1 MTIVNKIKQL
11 PLVVALA
18 TSIAAQPQA
27 FADEF
32 ELSGKVGFEQRYF
45 EQQGQY
51 SNQLSGSQA
60 SIFVEPEFYWGWNDG
75 YSSVTFK
82 PYYRQD
88 EFDNERSHGD
98 IRELSYVHA
107 GTDWELR
114 AGIRREFWG
123 VTEFQ
128 HLVDVINQTDGVED
142 SDGEDKLGQLMLNL
156 SLVRDWGIL
165 DIYLLPG
172 FRERTFVGKK
182 SRLRGAAVVDP
193 DDVSYQS
200 SAKDKHLDFAI
211 RWSQTIG
218 DFDIG
223 SYWFHGTNRDPLL
236 MLSADIGVEET
247 PLLKQYYNQMD
258 QFGLDVQATLGDW
271 LWKFETIYRTTDD
284 DDFLAAQ
291 AGLEY
296 TYVGV
301 FDSNADL
308 GLLLEYGWDS
318 RGEGDENSPGASIQ
332 NDIFFGSRLAFN
344 DMQSSEMLVG
354 LGADVEHSAFS
365 FIVEANR
372 RFGESVKV
380 SIDVRLMQSSAP
392 NDVLYSLKDDDHL
405 QLAVEYYF

>member
-1 MTIVNKIKQL
+1 ML
-11 PLVVALA
+11 
-18 TSIAAQPQA
+18 
-27 FADEF
+27 
-32 ELSGKVGFEQRYF
+32 
-45 EQQGQY
+45 
-51 SNQLSGSQA
+51 
-60 SIFVEPEFYWGWNDG
+60 
-75 YSSVTFK
+75 
-82 PYYRQD
+82 
-88 EFDNERSHGD
+88 
-98 IRELSYVHA
+98 
-107 GTDWELR
+107 
-114 AGIRREFWG
+114 
-123 VTEFQ
+123 
-128 HLVDVINQTDGVED
+128 NQTDGVED

-172 FRERTFVGKK
+172 FREHTFVGQK

-200 SAKDKHLDFAI
+200 SAKDKHLDVAL

-218 DFDIG
+218 DFDMG
-223 SYWFHGTNRDPLL
+223 GYWFHGTNRDPLL
-236 MLSADIGVEET
+236 MLSSDTRAEKTSV
-247 PLLKQYYNQMD
+247 LKQYYNQMD

-318 RGEGDENSPGASIQ
+318 RGEGDEKSPGANIQ
-332 NDIFFGSRLAFN
+332 NDIFLGSRLAFN
-344 DMQSSEMLVG
+344 DMQSNEMLVG

-380 SIDVRLMQSSAP
+380 SIDVRLMQSSAQ
-392 NDVLYSLKDDDHL
+392 NDALYSLNADDHL